1 MFFKNFLWLL
11 AAVRAFVF
19 SPKREIH
26 RQIRQQVLLYELQ
39 GIVKQEANDEEIH
52 R

>member
-1 MFFKNFLWLL
+1 MSFLQN
-11 AAVRAFVF
+11 VRYI
-19 SPKREIH
+19 RH
-26 RQIRQQVLLYELQ
+26 IRQQVLLYELQ

>member
-1 MFFKNFLWLL
+1 MVISSCASVCL
-11 AAVRAFVF
+11 F
-19 SPKREIH
+19 SK